1 MKMTD
6 QNKYLL
12 GLATA
17 VMVCAHP
24 IQAKQY
30 IFDIELGNSL
40 PLNRAD
46 YPVSL
51 RLSELTDT
59 PITAA
64 IVTDGQ
70 DEIPCQLDDLDGDGV
85 MDEVAFVIDIPAS
98 SSRNLTLTL
107 HDDIKQK
114 EYIPRV
120 WADFM
125 LVGRKK
131 GEQVR
136 VKEVTVPGDVNFY
149 NMVYGHGPMFES
161 ELVGYRVYFNQKQT
175 LDPYGKFTKRL
186 ELADTK
192 FYPNSQHL
200 ADGYG
205 DDVLFAG
212 NSCGVGAF
220 KGWDGKNT
228 VHIEP
233 IATRTERLISSGP
246 VRTIVEVEVKDWDYQ
261 GDKLDMVNRYTLYAG
276 HRDLEVDVEFKQD
289 VTDKQFSTGVERVRG
304 NETRKWSD
312 GMGTIASWGRHFP
325 VTDTIKYAKETIGIA
340 TALPKEC
347 IITETE
353 APEDF
358 LYIIR
363 IPDGHTLKY
372 HTMFTSKKETFGY
385 EDSDAWFAFMPEWRK
400 DLENKVTI
408 QVKEKNT
415 L

>member
-1 MKMTD
+1 MTV

-12 GLATA
+12 GIALATNIFA
-17 VMVCAHP
+17 QP
-24 IQAKQY
+24 AKADKY
-30 IFDIELGNSL
+30 DFDIELGNNLS
-40 PLNRAD
+40 RQRTD
-46 YPVSL
+46 CPVAI
-51 RLSELTDT
+51 RLSGLNVK

-64 IVTDGQ
+64 VVTDGEE
-70 DEIPCQLDDLDGDGV
+70 EIPCQLDDLDGDGV
-85 MDEVAFVIDIPAS
+85 ADEVAFVVDIPAS
-98 SSRNLTLTL
+98 ATRNLTLTL
-107 HDDIKQK
+107 HDDKQQK
-114 EYIPRV
+114 EYAPRV

-175 LDPYGKFTKRL
+175 LDPYGKFSKRL

-192 FYPNSQHL
+192 FYPNDEYL
-200 ADGYG
+200 AKGYG

-228 VHIEP
+228 VHVEP
-233 IATRTERLISSGP
+233 VATRSERLIATGP
-246 VRTIVEVEVKDWDYQ
+246 VRTIVEVEVNDWDYQ

-276 HRDLEVDVEFKQD
+276 HRDLQVDVEFAQD
-289 VTDKQFSTGVERVRG
+289 VKDKQFATGVERIRG
-304 NETRKWSD
+304 DETKKWSD
-312 GMGTIASWGRHFP
+312 GSGTIASWGRHFP
-325 VTDTIKYAKETIGIA
+325 VTDTVKYAKETIGIA
-340 TALPKEC
+340 TAVPMEC
-347 IITETE
+347 VVSEAD

-358 LYIIR
+358 LYVIR
-363 IPDGHTLKY
+363 IPDGHRLKY

-385 EDSDAWFAFMPEWRK
+385 EDSDEWFAYLPKWREE
-400 DLENKVTI
+400 LENEVTVKVI
-408 QVKEKNT
+408 EK
-415 L
+415 